1 MRMIRSIM
9 AAMICL
15 ALIVLAPVLV
25 ASVAIAWLAI
35 PGVKLMSH
43 TSDRFTLNLASYHSP
58 QSYTW
63 SWIVAFRRP
72 RSSDEGRW
80 LSCFIYPDGRQMGVQ
95 IARHE
100 IMLLRQEQMPILAA
114 RSIS

>member
-1 MRMIRSIM
+1 M

-15 ALIVLAPVLV
+15 ALIVLAPVLI
-25 ASVAIAWLAI
+25 ASVVVAWLVV
-35 PGVKLMSH
+35 PGIALMRQ

-63 SWIVAFRRP
+63 SWIAALRRP

-80 LSCFIYPDGRQMGVQ
+80 LSCFITESGRLAGLQ

-100 IMLLRQEQMPILAA
+100 ITLHRQNQMPILAG